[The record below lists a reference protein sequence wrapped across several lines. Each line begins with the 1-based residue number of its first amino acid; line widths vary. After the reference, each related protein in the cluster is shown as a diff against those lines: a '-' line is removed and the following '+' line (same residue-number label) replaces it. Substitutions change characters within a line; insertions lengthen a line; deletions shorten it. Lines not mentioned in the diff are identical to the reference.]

1 MLLSIYSWFIK
12 TKLYGTGEK
21 GMKKSTIGSK
31 GSRHYLAMLLLA
43 CVLITSIPVIP
54 VHAGFN
60 PTKTEITSSS
70 DPRIDQMINAI
81 STTQSNYGDGPGWIS
96 YLIRESKFRPKSMG
110 GSNFPYPNNSS
121 SYYTTITDGTYSRK
135 ISGAK
140 GCMAYS
146 NWVVALI
153 YGSNGSRNYEPDAA
167 GSMTAA
173 NLKAFITKY
182 GQACEQIRIDD
193 THSMTYISCTGDG
206 FYYLNY
212 ESDSNPVISLN
223 YITWQGFANECN
235 RLNRRMWFYDSNTA
249 TNASVDDCVIYGCS
263 PSNGSGTYRC
273 TATDGLSINSGHNYS
288 SPTGKVI
295 PYNAV
300 VTVTKMASNA
310 TYAHVTY
317 DGVSGIASK
326 NFLEPYSETI
336 TPGAST
342 LSISSGNCFQET
354 VYSWTS
360 ASNADWYDVYIY
372 NSDGSSLLYVKYH
385 VYGNSYNCLLP
396 AGSYLGK
403 ICPVNGT
410 YGTWSNSNNVNFTV
424 ASASAGSAGTLV
436 SYREANHKLYCVY
449 DKDCSWLEAE
459 AIVQREAGTFASITN
474 QTEQDAVTAAVT
486 EFGHACWLGAET
498 YRDQSFKWI
507 NGEAFSYTNF
517 DEGQP
522 DNGVGIENCL
532 QVLSGS
538 GKWNDKNNL
547 GDAGTE
553 TYDVKGYVTQ
563 CAPVSVMISPIIG
576 EFEAGTQL
584 TKDDL
589 SVSVAFENGVT
600 IETNDYTL
608 TQSGTGAGNQTITV
622 KYGSLSD
629 SATITLSDR
638 TAVSIFI
645 APIVGTFKE
654 GDLVKKEDLVVTAVY
669 DNGEMEEISDYSLEQ
684 SGTEAGEQTIT
695 VTYKGLTDT
704 ASVFLAGPFGTPDFT
719 LPENLTT
726 IEEEA
731 FIEGKMHVVAC
742 PDGLQT
748 IGKRAFADCRDLE
761 QILIPESVT
770 SIGEDAF
777 SSDDNV
783 VIYCY
788 ADSKAHRYAEEN
800 SIRYVLINVAAT
812 PTVTFD
818 AMGGT
823 VSPGSK
829 IVTENEKLGDLPV
842 PTRNYYTFD
851 GWFTASS
858 GGTRY
863 TADTICTEVNDF
875 TLYAHWTPVTAT
887 VTFDAN
893 GGTTPTSSK
902 NVQLGQALGTLPTP
916 SRDYYNFTGWYSAAS
931 GGTRYTADSIL
942 TSSNGLRLYAQ
953 WSEKGW
959 GSWSGW
965 ETTPYSNAYSGGL
978 QVRQVET
985 KQEITG
991 HGTKTVYHYSHYKYK
1006 GTNGSIYYTYYA
1018 YSGSNYASGGTWEYY
1033 DTESALPVLDTPYSG
1048 VTRYNQTD
1056 WNGLY
1061 KYTWFNL
1068 STTQETDY
1076 SKPIYTTYYR
1086 YCDRIR

>member
-1 MLLSIYSWFIK
+1 MNRKILLFLVFVLLLRSFPIDAKADAASVQARLNYMLSI
-12 TKLYGTGEK
+12 
-21 GMKKSTIGSK
+21 
-31 GSRHYLAMLLLA
+31 
-43 CVLITSIPVIP
+43 
-54 VHAGFN
+54 
-60 PTKTEITSSS
+60 
-70 DPRIDQMINAI
+70 
-81 STTQSNYGDGPGWIS
+81 
-96 YLIRESKFRPKSMG
+96 
-110 GSNFPYPNNSS
+110 YPNNSYFS
-121 SYYTTITDGTYSRK
+121 
-135 ISGAK
+135 A
-140 GCMAYS
+140 
-146 NWVVALI
+146 
-153 YGSNGSRNYEPDAA
+153 NGSACTH
-167 GSMTAA
+167 GSGESCNNCNVLNIPVRG
-173 NLKAFITKY
+173 NLPK
-182 GQACEQIRIDD
+182 GSD
-193 THSMTYISCTGDG
+193 TVNNGGAWTCFGFARYA
-206 FYYLNY
+206 FYYLNGGVYYNDSRNTSYTGKSHGEVYRYAMIGDYIRYSGHQGVYISGNSSGFYLY
-212 ESDSNPVISLN
+212 EANYQGSGGTNRVGYKTHLHTEDSVEIIHAYNYGETTDAEPPVISN
-223 YITWQGFANECN
+223 IQITNVSSAGYNVSCTVSDNVGVTRVAFPSWTIQNGQDD
-235 RLNRRMWFYDSNTA
+235 LVWFDGTISGNTA
-249 TNASVDDCVIYGCS
+249 TFWIDVRNHNNEVGCDYVTHIYAYDAAGNTTFADAGVI
-263 PSNGSGTYRC
+263 
-273 TATDGLSINSGHNYS
+273 
-288 SPTGKVI
+288 
-295 PYNAV
+295 
-300 VTVTKMASNA
+300 TV
-310 TYAHVTY
+310 
-317 DGVSGIASK
+317 
-326 NFLEPYSETI
+326 PI

-342 LSISSGNCFQET
+342 LSVSSGNCFQET

-360 ASNADWYDVYIY
+360 ASDADWYDIYIY
-372 NSDGSSLLYVKYH
+372 NSDGSSLLDVKYH
-385 VYGNSYNCLLP
+385 VYGNSFSCLLP
-396 AGSYLGK
+396 ADSYRGK

-410 YGTWSNSNNVNFTV
+410 YGTCSNSNDVNFTV

-459 AIVQREAGTFASITN
+459 AIVKREAGTFASITN

-498 YRDQSFKWI
+498 YRNQSFKWV
-507 NGEAFSYTNF
+507 NGDAFSYTNYA
-517 DEGQP
+517 DGEP
-522 DNGVGIENCL
+522 SSGVGIENCL
-532 QVLSGS
+532 EVLSGS
-538 GKWNDKNNL
+538 GKWNDKNNI
-547 GDAGTE
+547 GDAETE
-553 TYDVKGYVTQ
+553 IYDVKGYVTQ

-584 TKDDL
+584 TKNDL

-622 KYGSLSD
+622 RYGNLSD

-704 ASVFLAGPFGTPDFT
+704 ASVFLAGPFGMPDFT

-731 FIEGKMHVVAC
+731 FIEGKMRIVAC
-742 PDGLQT
+742 PDGLQS

-770 SIGEDAF
+770 SIDEDAF

-788 ADSKAHRYAEEN
+788 ADSKAHRYAEEH
-800 SIRYVLINVAAT
+800 SIRYVLIYVAAT
-812 PTVTFD
+812 PTVTFN

-829 IVTENEKLGDLPV
+829 TLTENEKLGDLPV

-893 GGTTPTSSK
+893 GGTTPTASK
-902 NVQLGQALGTLPTP
+902 TVQLNQALGTLPTP

-959 GSWSGW
+959 GSWSDW

-978 QVRQVET
+978 QVRQVES

-991 HGTKTVYHYSHYKYK
+991 YGTKTVYHYSHYKYK
-1006 GTNGSIYYTYYA
+1006 GTNGSLYYTYYA
-1018 YSGSNYASGGTWEYY
+1018 YSGSNYGSGGTWEYY

-1086 YCDRIR
+1086 YCDRIK

>member
-1 MLLSIYSWFIK
+1 MNRKILLFLVFVLLLRSFPIDAKADAASVQARLNYMLSI
-12 TKLYGTGEK
+12 
-21 GMKKSTIGSK
+21 
-31 GSRHYLAMLLLA
+31 
-43 CVLITSIPVIP
+43 
-54 VHAGFN
+54 
-60 PTKTEITSSS
+60 
-70 DPRIDQMINAI
+70 
-81 STTQSNYGDGPGWIS
+81 
-96 YLIRESKFRPKSMG
+96 
-110 GSNFPYPNNSS
+110 YPNNSYFS
-121 SYYTTITDGTYSRK
+121 
-135 ISGAK
+135 A
-140 GCMAYS
+140 
-146 NWVVALI
+146 
-153 YGSNGSRNYEPDAA
+153 NGSACTH
-167 GSMTAA
+167 GSGESCNNCNVLNIPVRG
-173 NLKAFITKY
+173 NLPK
-182 GQACEQIRIDD
+182 GSD
-193 THSMTYISCTGDG
+193 TVNNGGAWTCFGFARYA
-206 FYYLNY
+206 FYYLNGGVYYNDSRNTSYTGKSHGEVYRYAMIGDYIRYSGHQGVYISGNSSGFYLY
-212 ESDSNPVISLN
+212 EANYQGSGGTNRVGYKTHLHTEDSVEIIHAYNYGETTDAEPPVISN
-223 YITWQGFANECN
+223 IQITNVSSAGYNVSCTVSDNVGVTRVAFPSWTIQNGQDD
-235 RLNRRMWFYDSNTA
+235 LVWFDGTISGNTA
-249 TNASVDDCVIYGCS
+249 TFWIDVRNHNNEVGCDYVTHIYAYDAAGNTTFADAGVI
-263 PSNGSGTYRC
+263 
-273 TATDGLSINSGHNYS
+273 
-288 SPTGKVI
+288 
-295 PYNAV
+295 
-300 VTVTKMASNA
+300 TV
-310 TYAHVTY
+310 
-317 DGVSGIASK
+317 
-326 NFLEPYSETI
+326 PI

-342 LSISSGNCFQET
+342 LSVSSGNCFQET

-360 ASNADWYDVYIY
+360 ASDADWYDIYIY
-372 NSDGSSLLYVKYH
+372 NSDGSSLLDVKYH
-385 VYGNSYNCLLP
+385 VYGNSFSCLLP
-396 AGSYLGK
+396 AGSYRGK

-410 YGTWSNSNNVNFTV
+410 YGTCSNSNDVNFTV

-459 AIVQREAGTFASITN
+459 AIVKREVGTFASITN

-498 YRDQSFKWI
+498 YRNQSFKWV
-507 NGEAFSYTNF
+507 NGDEFSYTNYA
-517 DEGQP
+517 DGEP
-522 DNGVGIENCL
+522 SSGVGIENCL
-532 QVLSGS
+532 EVLSGS
-538 GKWNDKNNL
+538 GKWNDKNNI
-547 GDAGTE
+547 GDAETE
-553 TYDVKGYVTQ
+553 IYDVKGYVTQ

-622 KYGSLSD
+622 RYGNLSD

-704 ASVFLAGPFGTPDFT
+704 ASVFLAGPFGMPDFT

-731 FIEGKMHVVAC
+731 FIEGKMRIVAC
-742 PDGLQT
+742 PDGLQS

-770 SIGEDAF
+770 SIDEDAF

-788 ADSKAHRYAEEN
+788 ADSKAHRYAEEH
-800 SIRYVLINVAAT
+800 SIRYVLIYVAAT
-812 PTVTFD
+812 PTVTFN

-829 IVTENEKLGDLPV
+829 TLTENEKLGNLPV

-893 GGTTPTSSK
+893 GGTTPTASK
-902 NVQLGQALGTLPTP
+902 TVQLNQALGTLPTP

-959 GSWSGW
+959 GSWSDW

-978 QVRQVET
+978 QVRQVES

-991 HGTKTVYHYSHYKYK
+991 YGTKTVYHYSHYKYK

-1018 YSGSNYASGGTWEYY
+1018 YNGSNYSSGGTWEYY

-1086 YCDRIR
+1086 YCDRIK